1 MSEILARSRAALV
14 TGGVTGPHKSHSRH
28 NVIGKIRAIVDVE
41 TDDSFGISG
50 LDRYSAHEVLDY
62 VSQLMGCF
70 NDIDAVEGFDQI
82 DPSKTMAG
90 IIAGAE
96 RLRSSARRGEQL
108 FAATGHPTGMLECYM
123 RIADA
128 YRRAGGSVVRPKED
142 ENIGGATGRRVEV
155 RYVGGVGCVADW
167 GALRHTHS
175 SVAMEAL
182 LENGHRPDVVLG
194 DHGFAGAA
202 LERDIPT
209 IAIMDIN
216 DPALAVAW
224 AEGKDVVIV
233 PLDDNRL
240 PGAYEP
246 MWTIFELILEGG
258 MLE

>member
-1 MSEILARSRAALV
+1 MSPTLASSRAALV
-14 TGGVTGPHKSHSRH
+14 EAGVTGPHKSHSRH
-28 NVIGKIRAIVDVE
+28 NVIGKIRAIVEAD
-41 TDDSFGISG
+41 TDDSFGLSG
-50 LDRYSAHEVLDY
+50 LDRYSAHEVLDF

-70 NDIDAVEGFDQI
+70 NDIDATEGFDHI
-82 DPSKTMAG
+82 EPSRTLAG
-90 IIAGAE
+90 IVAAAR
-96 RLRSSARRGEQL
+96 RLHESARRGERL
-108 FAATGHPTGMLECYM
+108 FAATGHPTGMLECYI

-128 YRRAGGSVVRPKED
+128 YRRAGGSVVRLKED
-142 ENIGGATGRRVEV
+142 ENLSRSRGRHVEV

-175 SVAMEAL
+175 PAAMEAL
-182 LENGHRPDVVLG
+182 LQNGRRPDVVLG

-202 LERDIPT
+202 LERNIPT

-233 PLDDNRL
+233 PLDDNRR

-246 MWTIFELILEGG
+246 MWTIIELILEGG
-258 MLE
+258 RLE